1 MTSHDAQ
8 HAIDNIAPF
17 WLSVSAVSGC
27 VTVLLPRSFHGRI
40 ALKFMGQERGV
51 SDEILKNSTW
61 QLTTMPHTRMFFVG
75 DYSAVPGF
83 GFDSATEWAGDQLN
97 VDVER
102 HGWVRVQYVDEP
114 EPEPEPEPLG
124 RPEAWVFQSVVLQL
138 NKFKIVSE
146 DHERFDH

>member
-114 EPEPEPEPLG
+114 EPEPEPLG